1 MKEERINEMKEEKKI
16 PVKVRKIEEGELL
29 REAIVKIGLE
39 KIDMYKEITVE
50 VLLDSKVTS
59 LVMSLEFARKKK
71 FKLKKIERHIY
82 VRNVNEMFNKKG
94 LIEHTMK
101 VNVYY

>member
-1 MKEERINEMKEEKKI
+1 MKEEKKI

-29 REAIVKIGLE
+29 REVIVKIGLK
-39 KIDMYKEITVE
+39 KIDMHKEITVE
-50 VLLDSKVTS
+50 VLPDSKVTS

-82 VRNVNEMFNKKG
+82 VRNVNGIFNKKG